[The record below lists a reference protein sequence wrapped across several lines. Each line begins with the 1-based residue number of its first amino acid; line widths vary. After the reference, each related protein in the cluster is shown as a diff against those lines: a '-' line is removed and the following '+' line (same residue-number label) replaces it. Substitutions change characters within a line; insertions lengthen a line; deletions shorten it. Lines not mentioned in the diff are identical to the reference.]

1 MMIYSSGGKRKK
13 FIQEAHLIIMSF
25 IIQLTS
31 NFRYGS
37 SFNDA
42 INGGM
47 KKNRTDFFIGFKSS
61 KYLSFLTGSNNQFR
75 NCESEFFKPNSKLF
89 RYLGAFLNYVD
100 QKTRYLGTVLEMS
113 TAYINFTIKNSKECS
128 FAIDGY
134 IV

>member
-25 IIQLTS
+25 IIQLAS

-61 KYLSFLTGSNNQFR
+61 KYLSFSPDSTTNFETVKAN
-75 NCESEFFKPNSKLF
+75 
-89 RYLGAFLNYVD
+89 FLN
-100 QKTRYLGTVLEMS
+100 QTQ
-113 TAYINFTIKNSKECS
+113 NSFKIRGHS
-128 FAIDGY
+128 
-134 IV
+134 